1 MTRLSFLENSNPPII
16 HRDIKPGNVK
26 ITPSGQIYLVDFGL
40 AKLIQNGQATTTGA
54 RAMTPGYSPP
64 EQYGTARTD
73 NRSDLFSLGAT
84 LYAALTGA
92 IPEDALARAMDQAV
106 LTAIRKHNPRVSR
119 RLAAVIEKSLA
130 IRPDE
135 RYQNAEEFKQALLN
149 VRGFTR
155 RKTGEY
161 VVSPAPGNGSNVNQ
175 ELFPDTPAPK
185 PLSPGYSP
193 PPPNKSP
200 LPIPTSSPIS
210 EPSSNQY
217 SRQRKRSMRVWI
229 LVGLLLIFLV
239 AAGAVLNDPN
249 LPGQAL
255 ALVIPSQTT
264 ELPGVIIEPSPTPS
278 KDTLPVQVAIPT
290 KTLSPVTPVATQ
302 TPHATPTKALT
313 SVPVIP
319 PPPSATPAPT
329 VIGGGNGQ
337 IAFAST
343 RSGTTQVWV
352 VNVDGTNSHQ
362 LTDMP
367 EGACQPDWSP
377 DGMSLVFISPCKKNE
392 DQYRSVGMFII
403 NADGTGL
410 TPLPSAP
417 GGDFDPVWSPD
428 GTKIAFSSLRNSGR
442 PRIYSMTLSDGS
454 VERLSDQYS
463 YDRQPYWS
471 PDGSKLAFVTT
482 QKGPVQIWTMNPD
495 GSNQELFSRS
505 ADAINLH
512 PVWSHDGE
520 VIVFTQISQQRRTP
534 ALVAASYMDGNY
546 SEFRYDQGP
555 APAKEAK
562 YSPDGLWL
570 VYESWPEGSNHD
582 IYIMSASG
590 AGRIRLTDAPGDDF
604 DPVWRPVITQP

>member
-1 MTRLSFLENSNPPII
+1 
-16 HRDIKPGNVK
+16 
-26 ITPSGQIYLVDFGL
+26 
-40 AKLIQNGQATTTGA
+40 
-54 RAMTPGYSPP
+54 MTPGFSPP

-73 NRSDLFSLGAT
+73 ERSDIFSLGAT
-84 LYAALTGA
+84 LYAALTGVT
-92 IPEDALARAMDQAV
+92 PEDALARAMGQAE
-106 LTAIRKHNPRVSR
+106 LTPIRKHNPRVSR
-119 RLAAVIEKSLA
+119 RLAAAIEKSLS
-130 IRPDE
+130 IRPDD
-135 RYQNAEEFKQALLN
+135 RFQTAEEFKQALLT

-161 VVSPAPGNGSNVNQ
+161 VVSPAPGNGSQVNQ

-210 EPSSNQY
+210 EPASGLRTS
-217 SRQRKRSMRVWI
+217 QRKSSTRLWI
-229 LVGLLLIFLV
+229 LGGLLLIFLV
-239 AAGAVLNDPN
+239 GGGAILNDPN

-255 ALVIPSQTT
+255 ALFIPSQTT
-264 ELPGVIIEPSPTPS
+264 ELPVVIAQTTPTPS
-278 KDTLPVQVAIPT
+278 AGKLPVQVTIPT
-290 KTLSPVTPVATQ
+290 NTASPVPPVASQ
-302 TPHATPTKALT
+302 TPLATPTAVLT

-319 PPPSATPAPT
+319 SILSPTPAPT
-329 VIGGGNGQ
+329 DMGGGNGQ
-337 IAFAST
+337 IAFASN

-352 VNVDGTNSHQ
+352 VNVDGTNSQQ

-377 DGMSLVFISPCKKNE
+377 DGMQLVFISPCKKNE

-442 PRIYSMTLSDGS
+442 PRIYSMTLADGS

-463 YDRQPYWS
+463 YDRQPYWA

-505 ADAINLH
+505 GDAINLH
-512 PVWSHDGE
+512 PVWSRDGE

-534 ALVAASYMDGNY
+534 ALVAASYMDGSY

-590 AGRIRLTDAPGDDF
+590 AGSDSADRCSR
-604 DPVWRPVITQP
+604 